1 MFFKPGKDGAGVA
14 AAKTTTDATTTT
26 TTFAAPTSIA
36 FPLDSPAAGTLVEQ
50 GIRRE
55 GWEALLAVGELLD
68 FKEGELLMS
77 EGDTPELPDDRE
89 VYLLLSGECRL
100 EVRGAPVA
108 KLLAGE
114 FVGEGKG
121 LEHCCSIGVAVCL
134 ASLC

>member
-14 AAKTTTDATTTT
+14 AAKTTTGATTPSV
-26 TTFAAPTSIA
+26 AAPTSIA
-36 FPLDSPAAGTLVEQ
+36 FPVDSPAAGKLVEQ
-50 GIRRE
+50 GISRE
-55 GWEALLAVGELLD
+55 GWEALLAVGEVLY
-68 FKEGELLMS
+68 FKEGELLVS
-77 EGDTPELPDDRE
+77 EGDTPEVPDDRE

-114 FVGEGKG
+114 FAGEGKG
-121 LEHCCSIGVAVCL
+121 LEDCCCTGVVVCL